1 MVISGEIRPRAQY
14 FDKMLK
20 FRKTSLKFCSYFAK
34 HSQKIAEILHMFRKF
49 RKTFAKYHIV
59 MTISVKFW
67 NLLPKCYQNAN
78 ICKIS
83 LNFRWLCYRNPKFCW
98 YQDRNAGMPLYFV
111 EKVVIY
117 RRNFGKIK
125 SPENPPYLEKKFAK
139 YRLWP
144 RGKFTRGVNSRV
156 LTPCPNQNSDFTFP
170 SQLLILGT
178 QTNLRNRLAPIFD
191 IL

>member
-20 FRKTSLKFCSYFAK
+20 FRKTSLKFAHISQNIRKKSLKFCTCFENFAK
-34 HSQKIAEILHMFRKF
+34 HSQSAHIL
-49 RKTFAKYHIV
+49 
-59 MTISVKFW
+59 MTISVKFR

-98 YQDRNAGMPLYFV
+98 YQDRNAGMQLYFV

-117 RRNFGKIK
+117 RRIFGEVK
-125 SPENPPYLEKKFAK
+125 SPEKNPYPEKHFAK
-139 YRLWP
+139 YTCRLWSSGTP
-144 RGKFTRGVNSRV
+144 LTRCTWYVNS
-156 LTPCPNQNSDFTFP
+156 P
-170 SQLLILGT
+170 SRH
-178 QTNLRNRLAPIFD
+178 NLSTEMRLCGGYYCGGPPFSR
-191 IL
+191 